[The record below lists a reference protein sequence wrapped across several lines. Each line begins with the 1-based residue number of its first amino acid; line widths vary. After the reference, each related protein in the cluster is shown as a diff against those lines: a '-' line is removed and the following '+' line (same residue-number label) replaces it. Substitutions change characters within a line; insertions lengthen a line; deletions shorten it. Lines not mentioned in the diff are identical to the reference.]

1 VSIIGVFVAAAPVG
15 FVGFSAFVAWA
26 ACAAPLD
33 AGAAAAAGVVDFFFA
48 GVVGSFV
55 GGFVCFSCFA
65 ALPDSLFFALAM
77 ESDLSVLY
85 CFTSRE
91 GL

>member
-1 VSIIGVFVAAAPVG
+1 V
-15 FVGFSAFVAWA
+15 
-26 ACAAPLD
+26 
-33 AGAAAAAGVVDFFFA
+33 
-48 GVVGSFV
+48 SFV

-65 ALPDSLFFALAM
+65 VLPDSLFFALAM